1 MSTEDFDPRYVDLD
15 AWPLARAIEAMWD
28 GQMAALRATGNALP
42 QIADATEAAAD
53 RLHGSGRLVYAG
65 AGTSGRVAVQD
76 GTELGP
82 TFNWPAERLVYA
94 MAGGEAALLHSIEG
108 AEDDTAE
115 GAAQMDR
122 NAIGPE
128 DVVIGV
134 SASGTTP
141 FTVAAIRRARERGAL
156 TVGIAGNDGSPLLQ
170 SAECPVLLETGSE
183 VLAGSTRM
191 KAGTAQKVA
200 LNLISTGIMI
210 LLGRVYK
217 GLMVDMQTSNAK
229 LKKRAARIVA
239 HLAECGEAE
248 AKAALDA
255 GGGEI
260 KRAVLIALGRTPEE
274 ATSALSASGGNLRKA
289 LE

>member
-1 MSTEDFDPRYVDLD
+1 MSTEDVDPRYVDLD
-15 AWPLARAIEAMWD
+15 AWPLAKAMEAMWD
-28 GQMAALRATGNALP
+28 GQVAAVAAVEKALP
-42 QIADATEAAAD
+42 QITAATEAAAG
-53 RLHGSGRLVYAG
+53 RLSGAGRLVYAG

-82 TFNWPAERLVYA
+82 TFDWPVERLVYA

-108 AEDDTAE
+108 AEDDTAD

-122 NAIGPE
+122 AAIGPD

-156 TVGIAGNDGSPLLQ
+156 TIGIAGNEGSPLLDA
-170 SAECPVLLETGSE
+170 SEHAVLLATGSE

-200 LNLISTGIMI
+200 LNLISTGIM
-210 LLGRVYK
+210 LRLGRVYK

-229 LKKRAARIVA
+229 LKKRAERIVA
-239 HLAECGEAE
+239 RIAGCDDAE
-248 AKAALDA
+248 AAAALRA
-255 GGGEI
+255 SEGNI
-260 KRAVLIALGRTPEE
+260 KRAVMVALGRTPEE
-274 ATSALSASGGNLRKA
+274 AARALAESGGNLRKA
-289 LE
+289 LG